1 MFDGAPDWALAKSPE
16 PRRSKGSASSSLFD
30 HYYMKDSE
38 DAFAKALNHLMR
50 QRSATLVDQAPGEI
64 EIRKRSQYIA
74 PIGDMSPYPL
84 NVATGAS
91 ALHPAFRQ
99 AKKSYFCNVNGLP
112 NCRLVVTNRGR
123 PIAKH
128 PAVYSPIPGE
138 IQHFP
143 TVRRVLC

>member
-38 DAFAKALNHLMR
+38 DAFAKAPNRLMR

-84 NVATGAS
+84 NVATGAR
-91 ALHPAFRQ
+91 ALHSKRFSMQ
-99 AKKSYFCNVNGLP
+99 ANYRWSKWLDTSSDTSTGQFADNSELARGGLT
-112 NCRLVVTNRGR
+112 L
-123 PIAKH
+123 
-128 PAVYSPIPGE
+128 
-138 IQHFP
+138 
-143 TVRRVLC
+143 L